1 MSHPLQELWFDQMDG
16 LISISPGLLIWTDD
30 SKIIMFRTI
39 LYLLYSTRSTQLIA
53 LHTPSSRWHL
63 VRRDEVSPRTRTD
76 RLVPFPYL
84 PHVIVGHPLPHTC
97 QPPPG
102 VGVGGGGVDFCRR
115 LQQCLVLPFLSSQA
129 DRNTHSLTAAKPK
142 PFCPKPAHAAFII
155 SQTFLKSQLPSKITN
170 QNYNDFQPSPTSK
183 QLLIHP
189 ILFSPHKI
197 NNVALRLQENPI
209 SRVSSLVFDYPSS

>member
-1 MSHPLQELWFDQMDG
+1 
-16 LISISPGLLIWTDD
+16 
-30 SKIIMFRTI
+30 MFRTI
-39 LYLLYSTRSTQLIA
+39 LYLLYSTRSFQLIA
-53 LHTPSSRWHL
+53 LHRPSSRWHL

-84 PHVIVGHPLPHTC
+84 PHVTVGHPLPPHVSTTA
-97 QPPPG
+97 G
-102 VGVGGGGVDFCRR
+102 SGGGGGGVDFCRK
-115 LQQCLVLPFLSSQA
+115 LQLCLVLPFLSSQA

-155 SQTFLKSQLPSKITN
+155 SRTFLKSQLPSKITN
-170 QNYNDFQPSPTSK
+170 QNYNDFQPSPTPK

-197 NNVALRLQENPI
+197 NNVALRSQENPI
-209 SRVSSLVFDYPSS
+209 SRVSSSVSGYPSS